1 MKTKKHIIK
10 EFVGPAMD
18 MEQVETRA
26 QVNEMHELLQ
36 KTKDENKTLNMF
48 QFAINPE
55 SFSQSVENLFHLAFL
70 VKDGLASTNEIDKS
84 SSIPIV
90 KISKPP
96 TMQESGAGL
105 SERRQQCVVA
115 FDYDAWEKLKEGL
128 KMNQSIVPNRNAQ
141 ERAQR
146 RQKELERLNAELAKQ
161 RQNGNNNNNNSS
173 QAKSKKR
180 KAPSSA
186 SQRQSQSLGQS
197 QQKQQQ
203 TEDQNSE
210 RVEEQD
216 ESPLKKKQR
225 RN

>member
-1 MKTKKHIIK
+1 
-10 EFVGPAMD
+10 

-36 KTKDENKTLNMF
+36 KEKDENKTLNMF

-55 SFSQSVENLFHLAFL
+55 SFPQSVENLFHLAFL
-70 VKDGLASTNEIDKS
+70 VKDGLASTNELDKQ

-96 TMQESGAGL
+96 TVQESGAGL

-128 KMNQSIVPNRNAQ
+128 KITQSIVPNRNAQ

-146 RQKELERLNAELAKQ
+146 RQKELERINSELEKQ
-161 RQNGNNNNNNSS
+161 RQNGSNNNVGSS
-173 QAKSKKR
+173 QSKGKKR
-180 KAPSSA
+180 KANSSSSQKQ
-186 SQRQSQSLGQS
+186 SQRQSQRQQQQS
-197 QQKQQQ
+197 EDQQ
-203 TEDQNSE
+203 TENN
-210 RVEEQD
+210 EEIG
-216 ESPLKKKQR
+216 EEEEEAEMEVPLKKKQR